1 MQDEMHIVY
10 GIDIDGPMPDAEEN
24 SVWVPPTANPLND
37 DSLALLQTQIDPLRE
52 SNSFGIDIFLEVKE
66 FVEQNM

>member
-1 MQDEMHIVY
+1 MQDEMHMY

-37 DSLALLQTQIDPLRE
+37 DSLTLLQTQIDPLRE
-52 SNSFGIDIFLEVKE
+52 SN
-66 FVEQNM
+66 